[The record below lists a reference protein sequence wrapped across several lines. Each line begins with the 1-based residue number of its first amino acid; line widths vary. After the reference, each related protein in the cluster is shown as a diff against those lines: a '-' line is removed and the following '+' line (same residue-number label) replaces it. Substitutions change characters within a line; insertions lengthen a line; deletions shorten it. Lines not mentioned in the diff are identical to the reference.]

1 MFTDESWQLGIWSGF
16 PGAKCAAV
24 AEKTIAITITIVT
37 ITIIT
42 VTITIVTIT
51 IITIVTITI
60 ITVAMISIA
69 NLDTENGWRWRLFP
83 SKLGK
88 PSNLFPVWVLK

>member
-24 AEKTIAITITIVT
+24 AEKTIVITITIITITIVT
-37 ITIIT
+37 II
-42 VTITIVTIT
+42 
-51 IITIVTITI
+51 TITI